1 MEKLETT
8 AFKSDKTHEHF
19 YIDLFNLFTKSIPL
33 EFLNTSR
40 IIPFSVIRLV
50 LSWYRLD
57 KKETNLIMRKWAQ
70 LGFIEIVKFKGIKL
84 RLNGNLSQG
93 CENNE
98 E

>member
-1 MEKLETT
+1 MEKLEIRT
-8 AFKSDKTHEHF
+8 FKTHRIDEHF
-19 YIDLFNLFTKSIPL
+19 YLNLFDLFTKSLPL

-40 IIPFSVIRLV
+40 IIPFSIVRLV
-50 LSWYRLD
+50 LSWYRLG

>member
-8 AFKSDKTHEHF
+8 VFKTDRIDERF

-33 EFLNTSR
+33 EFLDASR
-40 IIPFSVIRLV
+40 VIPFSIVRLV
-50 LSWYRLD
+50 LSWYRLG

-70 LGFIEIVKFKGIKL
+70 LGFVEIVKFKGIKL
-84 RLNGNLSQG
+84 CLNGDLSQG
-93 CENNE
+93 SDSNE